1 MAGAVVAAM
10 VLASC
15 GGDDSGDTEAGTG
28 DQPAEESTAGAT
40 GGDFCADL
48 EALVEENV
56 EIMTP
61 LVGEDAAGLSAAL
74 DATGAAYPD
83 LAESA
88 TAAAPDDLAAD
99 VATVTGATTAL
110 IESLAAVDTADADA
124 VNAAVEGS
132 AAFGPEMGEAADR
145 LSDYARTECGF
156 DPDAADQAVEDAAA
170 GGLPDAADPPDAC
183 TFVEAQVAADAAGMT
198 VDVADQDGGGTFNL
212 GVYATDG
219 CSYGN
224 GSLSISTITFG
235 GDAAEVVESYVASAE
250 DNGGS
255 VVQGVA
261 LGSLP
266 PSTLM
271 TEVHGYMLITV
282 FEAPTAFSIGFEG
295 LTDPAALVAAAE
307 AVLAATV

>member
-1 MAGAVVAAM
+1 M
-10 VLASC
+10 VLAAC
-15 GGDDSGDTEAGTG
+15 GGDDAGGTDAGAG
-28 DQPAEESTAGAT
+28 DQPAEESSAGAT
-40 GGDFCADL
+40 GGDFCAGL
-48 EALVEENV
+48 EALVDQNV
-56 EIMTP
+56 ELMTP
-61 LVGEDAAGLSAAL
+61 LIGEDAAGLAAAL
-74 DATGAAYPD
+74 DAAGAAYPD

-88 TAAAPDDLAAD
+88 TATAPDALAAD
-99 VATVTGATTAL
+99 VATVTGSTTAL
-110 IESLAAVDTADADA
+110 IESLAAIDTADPDA
-124 VNAAVEGS
+124 VSAAVEGS

-145 LSDYARTECGF
+145 LSEYARTECGF
-156 DPDAADQAVEDAAA
+156 DPDAADQPVEEAAA
-170 GGLPDAADPPDAC
+170 GALPEATDPPDAC
-183 TFVEAQVAADAAGMT
+183 TFVDAQIAADAAGMA

-235 GDAAEVVESYVASAE
+235 GDVAEVAESHVDSAE

-255 VVQGVA
+255 VVEGVA

-295 LTDPAALVAAAE
+295 LSDPAALVAAAE
-307 AVLAATV
+307 AVLAATA